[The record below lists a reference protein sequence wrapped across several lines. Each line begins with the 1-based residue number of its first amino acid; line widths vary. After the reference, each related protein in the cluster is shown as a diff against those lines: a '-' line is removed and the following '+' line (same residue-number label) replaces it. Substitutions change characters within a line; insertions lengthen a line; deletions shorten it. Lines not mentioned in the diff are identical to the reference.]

1 MCQSEAAVTARE
13 VVSVLPRILM
23 EEPALKYEIYAIL
36 EEHFPPKEE
45 FNRILEEIEKSR
57 IETNKRFAEAR
68 EESNRR
74 FEAIDKRFA
83 EAREESNRRFEAIDK
98 RFEAVDRRF
107 DAADKRF
114 DKIEATLGTV
124 QKTVE
129 KLTLDIEEEAREVGN
144 YKLREKNIDIE
155 LDRFEIP
162 QVIEIDIYGCNDELC
177 VIGEC
182 SVRAGVS
189 ILDKLERDMKKL
201 KESAP
206 EKIKGKVIK
215 LIYTSL
221 PVGDLI
227 EEAKKKNVWVLRREK
242 EVTDLVIDTT

>member
-1 MCQSEAAVTARE
+1 MYQSQAEVTARE
-13 VVSVLPRILM
+13 VIGMLPRILT
-23 EEPALKYEIYAIL
+23 EEPTLKYEIYAIL

-68 EESNRR
+68 EETN
-74 FEAIDKRFA
+74 KRFA
-83 EAREESNRRFEAIDK
+83 EAREESNRRFEAVDR
-98 RFEAVDRRF
+98 RFDAVDRRF
-107 DAADKRF
+107 EAADKRF
-114 DKIEATLGTV
+114 DKIEVTLGTV

-144 YKLREKNIDIE
+144 YKLREKNINIE
-155 LDRFEIP
+155 LDRLEIP

-182 SVRAGVS
+182 SVRAGVN
-189 ILDKLERDMKKL
+189 ILDKLERDIKKL
-201 KESAP
+201 KENVP

-221 PVGDLI
+221 PAGELI

-242 EVTDLVIDTT
+242 EVTELVIGTA

>member
-57 IETNKRFAEAR
+57 IETN
-68 EESNRR
+68 
-74 FEAIDKRFA
+74 KRFA

>member
-74 FEAIDKRFA
+74 FEAIDKRF
-83 EAREESNRRFEAIDK
+83 EAVDRRFEAVDR

>member
-1 MCQSEAAVTARE
+1 MYQSQAEVTARE
-13 VVSVLPRILM
+13 VIGMLPRILT
-23 EEPALKYEIYAIL
+23 EEPTLKYEIYAIL

-74 FEAIDKRFA
+74 FEAVD
-83 EAREESNRRFEAIDK
+83 RRFEAVDR

-114 DKIEATLGTV
+114 DKIEVTLGTV

-144 YKLREKNIDIE
+144 YKLREKNINIE
-155 LDRFEIP
+155 LDRLEIP

-182 SVRAGVS
+182 SVRAGVN
-189 ILDKLERDMKKL
+189 ILDKLERDIKKL
-201 KESAP
+201 KENVP

-221 PVGDLI
+221 PAGELI

-242 EVTDLVIDTT
+242 EVTELVIGTA

>member
-74 FEAIDKRFA
+74 FEAIDKRF
-83 EAREESNRRFEAIDK
+83 EAVDR

>member
-1 MCQSEAAVTARE
+1 M
-13 VVSVLPRILM
+13 
-23 EEPALKYEIYAIL
+23 
-36 EEHFPPKEE
+36 
-45 FNRILEEIEKSR
+45 
-57 IETNKRFAEAR
+57 
-68 EESNRR
+68 
-74 FEAIDKRFA
+74 
-83 EAREESNRRFEAIDK
+83 
-98 RFEAVDRRF
+98 
-107 DAADKRF
+107 
-114 DKIEATLGTV
+114 
-124 QKTVE
+124 E